1 MWLNAY
7 NIMRG
12 RLFNTTAESYIT
24 IMASSSPF
32 LLGVKGK
39 NEKWGK
45 REKIAAA
52 GAAVVV
58 AAVVAAAVAVVVVP
72 YAAVAA
78 AVVVDAVVLFFRDN
92 SKN

>member
-1 MWLNAY
+1 MTVYSTQLLN
-7 NIMRG
+7 
-12 RLFNTTAESYIT
+12 LTLQ
-24 IMASSSPF
+24 SSSPF

-58 AAVVAAAVAVVVVP
+58 TAVAVVVVP

>member
-1 MWLNAY
+1 
-7 NIMRG
+7 
-12 RLFNTTAESYIT
+12 
-24 IMASSSPF
+24 MASSSPF

-52 GAAVVV
+52 DAAVV
-58 AAVVAAAVAVVVVP
+58 VAVVVVP
-72 YAAVAA
+72 YAAV